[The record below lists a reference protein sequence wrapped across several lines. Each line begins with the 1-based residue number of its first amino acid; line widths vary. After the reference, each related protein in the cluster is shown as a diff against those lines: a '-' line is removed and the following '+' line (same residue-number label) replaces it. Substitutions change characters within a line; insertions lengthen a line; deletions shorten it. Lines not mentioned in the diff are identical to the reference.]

1 MAENVYEG
9 MFILDSNRYAR
20 DPSGVSGLVEKL
32 VKEIDGSLLVS
43 RLWEERRLAYTIKG
57 HRKGTYWLFYF
68 RADSEKIA
76 LLNRQCQIS
85 DEILRH
91 LFLKI
96 DPRIVDALVSH
107 ANQDETKSSPAP
119 EAAKAK
125 AKDKEKD
132 KEKEKEKDKDAPA
145 EEAVAAAAGEKDKAA
160 KGT

>member
-20 DPSGVSGLVEKL
+20 DPSGVAGMVEKL
-32 VKEIDGSLLVS
+32 VKEIDGNLLVS
-43 RLWEERRLAYTIKG
+43 RLWEERRLAYPIKG

-68 RADSEKIA
+68 RADSEQIA
-76 LLNRQCQIS
+76 PLNRQCQIN

-107 ANQDETKSSPAP
+107 ADQSETKSSPAP
-119 EAAKAK
+119 EAKS
-125 AKDKEKD
+125 
-132 KEKEKEKDKDAPA
+132 DKDTTSKGDADAKSTDTEAPSA
-145 EEAVAAAAGEKDKAA
+145 EAVAAAAGEEDAENE
-160 KGT
+160 GS